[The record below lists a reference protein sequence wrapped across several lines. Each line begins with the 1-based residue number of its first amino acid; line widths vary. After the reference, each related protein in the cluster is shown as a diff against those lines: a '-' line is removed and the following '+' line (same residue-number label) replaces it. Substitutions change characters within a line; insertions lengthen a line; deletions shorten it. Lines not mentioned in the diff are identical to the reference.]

1 MTQDLSDLAALSGL
15 ILEEIFLTVFSY
27 IQTLVIVHDSVAVLP
42 QALHVS
48 AVNKVSTDAL
58 YVIASLMP
66 ALLCQSQKVAVI
78 PQ

>member
-1 MTQDLSDLAALSGL
+1 MTQDFVWSCCFVRTDPGGALSH
-15 ILEEIFLTVFSY
+15 TVHSH
-27 IQTLVIVHDSVAVLP
+27 IQTLVIVHDGVDVLH
-42 QALHVS
+42 QVS
-48 AVNKVSTDAL
+48 AVNKVSTDSL